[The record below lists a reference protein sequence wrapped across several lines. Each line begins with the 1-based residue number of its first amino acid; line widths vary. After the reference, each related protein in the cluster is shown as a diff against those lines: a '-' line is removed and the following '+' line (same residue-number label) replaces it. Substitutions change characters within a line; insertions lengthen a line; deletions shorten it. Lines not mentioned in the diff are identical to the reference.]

1 MSKKDECKELIWYIA
16 AHHPRMLK
24 ETKLWK
30 LCFFSEADYFEK
42 FSERLTSVAYIKNTF
57 GPTPVNKI
65 AKAAIEELVAQNL
78 LAIKDGS
85 YIGVGEMSL
94 TFLDAKK
101 IQSIENTC
109 LRYSELNVNQIVH
122 LAHQDP
128 VYLMA
133 DYHTLVDFENAHYRS
148 NEEDMA
154 EESKEITLTATQKKG
169 LFSLTV

>member
-1 MSKKDECKELIWYIA
+1 MSKKEEFKELIWYIA
-16 AHHPRMLK
+16 ANHPRMLK

-42 FSERLTSVAYIKNTF
+42 FEERLTNVSYIKNNF

-65 AKAAIEELVAQNL
+65 AQKAIEELVSEGFL
-78 LAIKDGS
+78 SISDGN
-85 YIGVGEMSL
+85 YIGAGEMTL
-94 TFLDAKK
+94 KYLDAKK
-101 IQSIENTC
+101 VQSIENTC

-133 DYHTLVDFENAHYRS
+133 DYHTLVDFKNAQYRS
-148 NEEDMA
+148 NEEDLV
-154 EESKEITLTATQKKG
+154 EEVEKISLNELQKKG
-169 LFSLTV
+169 LFALAV

>member
-1 MSKKDECKELIWYIA
+1 MSKKEEFKELIWYIA
-16 AHHPRMLK
+16 ANHPRMLK

-42 FSERLTSVAYIKNTF
+42 FNERLTSVSYIKNTF
-57 GPTPVNKI
+57 GPTPINKI
-65 AKAAIEELVAQNL
+65 AQKAIEELVSENL
-78 LAIKDGS
+78 LTITDGNF
-85 YIGVGEMSL
+85 IGAGEMEL
-94 TFLDAKK
+94 KFLDAKK

-133 DYHTLVDFENAHYRS
+133 DYHHLVDFENAQYRS
-148 NEEDMA
+148 NEEDVA
-154 EESKEITLTATQKKG
+154 EEPEEVSLNKLQKTG
-169 LFSLTV
+169 LFALAA

>member
-1 MSKKDECKELIWYIA
+1 MSKKEEFKELIWYIA
-16 AHHPRMLK
+16 ANHPRMLK

-42 FSERLTSVAYIKNTF
+42 FGERLTSVSYIKNTF

-65 AKAAIEELVAQNL
+65 AQNAIEELISENL
-78 LAIKDGS
+78 LSITDGNF
-85 YIGVGEMSL
+85 IGAGEMEL
-94 TFLDAKK
+94 KFLDAKK
-101 IQSIENTC
+101 IQSIDNTC

-133 DYHTLVDFENAHYRS
+133 DYHSLVDFQNARYRS
-148 NEEDMA
+148 NEEDVVEEA
-154 EESKEITLTATQKKG
+154 ETISLNKLQKAG
-169 LFSLTV
+169 LFALAA

>member
-1 MSKKDECKELIWYIA
+1 MSKKEQIKELIWYIA
-16 AHHPRMLK
+16 ANHPRMLR

-42 FSERLTSVAYIKNTF
+42 FEERLTNVPYIKNTF
-57 GPTPVNKI
+57 GPTPSN
-65 AKAAIEELVAQNL
+65 AIVRTAIKELVSEKL
-78 LAIKDGS
+78 LTVKGGN
-85 YIGVGEMSL
+85 YIGTGEMSL
-94 TFLDAKK
+94 KFLDAKK

-133 DYHTLVDFENAHYRS
+133 DYHNLVEFKNAQYRS
-148 NEEDMA
+148 NEEDVI
-154 EESKEITLTATQKKG
+154 EEVEKISLTKLQKKG
-169 LFSLTV
+169 LFALAA

>member
-1 MSKKDECKELIWYIA
+1 MSKKEQIKELIWYIA
-16 AHHPRMLK
+16 ANHPRMLK

-42 FSERLTSVAYIKNTF
+42 FNERLTKVPYIKNTY
-57 GPTPVNKI
+57 GPTPSNVVVR
-65 AKAAIEELVAQNL
+65 KAVEELIAEKL
-78 LAIKDGS
+78 LTVKDGN
-85 YIGVGEMSL
+85 YIGMGEMEFK
-94 TFLDAKK
+94 FLDAKK

-133 DYHTLVDFENAHYRS
+133 EYHKLVNFEDSQYRS
-148 NEEDMA
+148 NEEDVI
-154 EESKEITLTATQKKG
+154 EEQSEIALSKVQKKG
-169 LFSLTV
+169 LFALAA